1 MISIVVRCRPRK
13 VDTNIKAQVPGD
25 EMMKLGPVGIVPQ
38 VPQSNELPLWVDYV
52 PGKRW
57 MTHD

>member
-38 VPQSNELPLWVDYV
+38 VLSYLCGLTMFQ
-52 PGKRW
+52 GK
-57 MTHD
+57 DG